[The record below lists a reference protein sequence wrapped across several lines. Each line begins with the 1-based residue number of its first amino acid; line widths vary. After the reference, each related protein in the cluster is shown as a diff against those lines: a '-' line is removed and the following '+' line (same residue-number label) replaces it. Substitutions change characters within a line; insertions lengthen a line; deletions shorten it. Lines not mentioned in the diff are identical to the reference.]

1 MRIERLRLQT
11 IVVEMRSSLEK
22 DQEPMVKVYL
32 SNLMSE
38 EEVDIYL

>member
-1 MRIERLRLQT
+1 VRIERLRLQT